1 MRGVN
6 RRDEVSAVAGVRAA
20 PTAAMTDLLRIRDVN
35 KTFPDGAGEITVF
48 EGASLEMC
56 AGAQVGVYG
65 KRHSGKS
72 TLMRIA
78 AGIERPD
85 AGSVLFDRI
94 ELTSLSGTQR
104 ARVLRSRL
112 AYIAVADWRPNPGE
126 TIVQHLAVSLG
137 GDGRTVRQAERRA
150 LHELELVGVSAARA
164 HGLATQLTMIDRM
177 RVMFARALARD
188 PSLIVIDDPVV
199 TSSANERDDLYL
211 LLRTLTR
218 ERGTGLL
225 VASDDLPALQGFDVF
240 MSISAREIC
249 TSQDS
254 ATIVP
259 FPSASRL
266 GPVRTGS

>member
-6 RRDEVSAVAGVRAA
+6 RRDEVSAVVGARAA
-20 PTAAMTDLLRIRDVN
+20 PGTAMKDLLRLRGVS
-35 KTFPDGAGEITVF
+35 KTFPDGTGKITVF
-48 EGASLEMC
+48 EEASLEMC
-56 AGAQVGVYG
+56 AGVQVGVYG
-65 KRHSGKS
+65 RRRSGKS

-78 AGIERPD
+78 AGIEQPD
-85 AGSVLFDRI
+85 AGSVLFDGT
-94 ELTSLSGTQR
+94 ELTCLSGTER
-104 ARVLRSRL
+104 ARLLRSRL
-112 AYIAVADWRPNPGE
+112 AYIAVTDWRPNPGE
-126 TIVQHLAVSLG
+126 SILQHLTVSLG
-137 GDGRTVRQAERRA
+137 GGGHTVRQAERRA
-150 LHELELVGVSAARA
+150 LHELDLVGVSPVRA
-164 HGLATQLTMIDRM
+164 NAPATQLTMIDRM

-240 MSISAREIC
+240 TSISAREIC
-249 TSQDS
+249 TSQGS

-259 FPSASRL
+259 FPSLPQL
-266 GPVRTGS
+266 GPARTGS